1 MAVKAVNFTI
11 LNNGLGAVNPGGGQ
25 VMVVAGVSS
34 TGTANQIVES
44 SNPADFVSAFGYGPA
59 VEAAGFV
66 ANTSGNP
73 VVLVKAATAVSGTN
87 SAVTTTGTGTSAVT
101 VSGTPYDTY
110 YAVVSVVTGGT
121 IGVTG
126 IQLTVSLDAGRTVW
140 STVNLGLAVTYLVP
154 NTGLTLNFGAG
165 TMVAGDT
172 HTFVSTEPKWSTA
185 TLASALGALLGSST
199 AFKNLQVVG
208 DVTAAEAATVDTEM
222 AALFN
227 KKRFARALCNARD
240 AVWGGT
246 STETSAQW
254 QASIIADFAGFQ
266 SDRVS
271 VSAGDYNVVSP
282 YTQTQY
288 RRPASWVAV
297 ARDAQTAVGEDIS
310 AVALGS
316 VKALAKPT
324 IDDGFIYYDAQ
335 ANPALDSARFLTL
348 QNIYGEPG
356 WYITNS
362 NMMAAPGTD
371 FTILPYC
378 EVVDE
383 ACYVAYQ
390 FFAQKLGGSV
400 RVDKTTGYILPADAN
415 DLDARATAA
424 EQNALGAGVSSVY
437 VKVNRTNNI
446 LSSKTLLATVGIIPL
461 GYIQTIN
468 VTMTLVNPALVAV

>member
-1 MAVKAVNFTI
+1 MAVKSVNFSI
-11 LNNGLGAVNPGGGQ
+11 LNNGLGAVTPGGGQ
-25 VMVVAGVSS
+25 VMVVVGVSS
-34 TGTANQIVES
+34 SGTANQLVES
-44 SNPADFVSAFGYGPA
+44 SNPADFVTAFGYGPA
-59 VEAAGFV
+59 VEAAGFI

-73 VVLVKAATAVSGTN
+73 VVLVKAATVAAGTN
-87 SAVTTTGTGTSAVT
+87 SAVTHTGTGSSVIT

-110 YAVVSVVTGGT
+110 YAVVSVVAGGT
-121 IGVTG
+121 VGTNG

-140 STVNLGLAVTYLVP
+140 ATVNLGTAATYVVP
-154 NTGLTLNFGAG
+154 NTGLTLNLGSG
-165 TMVAGDT
+165 TMVAGDVY
-172 HTFVSTEPKWSTA
+172 TFVSTEPKWDTA
-185 TLASALGALLGSST
+185 SLTSAFGALLASST

-208 DVTAAEAATVDTEM
+208 DVSAAEAATVDAET
-222 AALFN
+222 AVLFN

-246 STETSAQW
+246 STETSAAW

-271 VSAGDYNVVSP
+271 VSAGDYNVISP

-297 ARDAQTAVGEDIS
+297 ARDAQTVIGQDIS
-310 AVALGS
+310 EVAIGA
-316 VKALAKPT
+316 VKALAAPT
-324 IDDGFIYYDAQ
+324 VSDGFIYYDAQ

-348 QNIYGEPG
+348 QQLFGLPG

-383 ACYVAYQ
+383 SCYVAYQ
-390 FFAQKLGGSV
+390 FFVQKLGGSV
-400 RVDKTTGYILPADAN
+400 RVNSTTGTILAADAN
-415 DLDARATAA
+415 DLDARCTAA
-424 EQNALGAGVSSVY
+424 LQNALGAGVSSVY
-437 VKVNRTNNI
+437 CKVNRTNNI
-446 LSSKTLLATVGIIPL
+446 LSSKTLLATIGIVPL
-461 GYIQTIN
+461 GYIQTVN
-468 VTMTLVNPALVAV
+468 VTITLVNPALVAV

>member
-1 MAVKAVNFTI
+1 MAVKSVNFTI

-34 TGTANQIVES
+34 SGTANQIVES

-59 VEAAGFV
+59 VEAAGFI

-73 VVLVKAATAVSGTN
+73 VVLVKAATAVSGTL
-87 SAVTTTGTGTSAVT
+87 SAVTTTGTGSSAVT

-110 YAVVSVVTGGT
+110 YAVVSVVVGGT
-121 IGVTG
+121 IGTAG
-126 IQLTVSLDAGRTVW
+126 IQLAISLDADRTTW
-140 STVNLGLAVTYLVP
+140 STVNLGTANSYVIP
-154 NTGLTLNFGAG
+154 NTGITVAFGAG

-172 HTFVSTEPKWSTA
+172 HTFVATEPKWDGASLT
-185 TLASALGALLGSST
+185 SALGSLLSSST

-208 DVTAAEAATVDTEM
+208 DVDASEAATVDAEM
-222 AALFN
+222 SALFA

-288 RRPASWVAV
+288 RRPASWVAA
-297 ARDAQTAVGEDIS
+297 ARDAQTLVGQDIS
-310 AVALGS
+310 AVALGA
-316 VKALAKPT
+316 VKALAAPT
-324 IDDGFIYYDAQ
+324 IADGFIYYDAQ

-348 QNIYGEPG
+348 QNIYGLPG

-383 ACYVAYQ
+383 ACYTAYQ
-390 FFAQKLGGSV
+390 FFVQKLGGSV
-400 RVDKTTGYILPADAN
+400 RVSAATGYILPADAN
-415 DLDARATAA
+415 DLDSRSTATL
-424 EQNALGAGVSSVY
+424 QNVLGAGVSSVY
-437 VKVNRTNNI
+437 CKVNRTNNI
-446 LSSKTLLATVGIIPL
+446 LSSKTLEATVGIVPL
-461 GYIQTIN
+461 GYINVIN

>member
-34 TGTANQIVES
+34 TGTSNQIVES
-44 SNPADFVSAFGYGPA
+44 SNPADFVSAFGYGPL
-59 VEAAGFV
+59 VEAAGFI

-73 VVLVKAATAVSGTN
+73 VIAIKAATVTAGSNT
-87 SAVTTTGTGTSAVT
+87 AVTHTGTGTSAVT
-101 VSGTPYDTY
+101 VSGTPFDTY
-110 YAVVSVVTGGT
+110 YAVVSVNVGGVVGT
-121 IGVTG
+121 AG
-126 IQLTVSLDAGRTVW
+126 IQLAVSLDAGRTTW
-140 STVNLGLAVTYLVP
+140 STVNLGTATSYVVP

-165 TMVAGDT
+165 TLLVGDT
-172 HTFVSTEPKWSTA
+172 YTFVSTEPKWDDA
-185 TLASALGALLGSST
+185 ALVAAIQSLLGSST
-199 AFKNLQVVG
+199 AFKNILVVG
-208 DVTAAEAATVDTEM
+208 DVAASDAAAIDTEM
-222 AALFN
+222 SALFN

-240 AVWGGT
+240 VLDGGT
-246 STETSAQW
+246 SSETSATW
-254 QASIIADFAGFQ
+254 QAAIIADFSGFQ
-266 SDRVS
+266 SDRIS
-271 VSAGDYNVVSP
+271 VAAGWYNVVSP

-288 RRPASWVAV
+288 RRPCSWVAA
-297 ARDAQTAVGEDIS
+297 ARDAQAAIGEDIS

-316 VKALAKPT
+316 VKALPKPT
-324 IDDGFIYYDAQ
+324 IADGFVYFDSQ
-335 ANPALDSARFLTL
+335 ANPSLDAARFLTL
-348 QNIYGEPG
+348 QNLFGEPG
-356 WYITNS
+356 WYICNS
-362 NMMAAPGTD
+362 NMMSAPGTD
-371 FTILPYC
+371 FSILPYC